1 MVTEKKNRKVSHYT
15 AGEIPDTKELEEIKP
30 CVSFVVSQFESWS
43 DHWANKMGEFEKYY
57 DRWIGKPLKRDEEWQ
72 SIFSKRLTWQGEKT
86 LVARIHAALFPNSAP
101 IDTTRTEV
109 TDDKQ
114 ALLSK
119 SIVAHWFK
127 IGEVSRE
134 FLSSMR
140 SSAIYGTGLFEDDWY
155 VRKEMVSEKETVK
168 IPDYRPMVGEDKKPV
183 LDEDGNVKTYQVGEK
198 PFTRNK
204 SKLKVVED
212 RYRVRKANIFSWKIH
227 PSKLTDDDDFPVI
240 KQEFITYNNLV
251 ERQQE
256 LSKYGITGFDQMDKI
271 QDDKFKIE
279 ETDAKRFNK
288 EGEYVDEKNPLL
300 EVLNYWGLYAEEEG
314 EDGYKKGAEKR
325 PCWIMVVNR
334 KYKSK
339 LIDNPYW
346 HKKPPLF
353 HIVWTEDEK
362 PSYYGIGL
370 AQIGADAEDRA
381 NSSVNIRNDVK
392 KKITRGSG
400 WYNANDKKIR
410 KAQLTTNVPGLMRA
424 CSDVNNAVKY
434 DVIPGLDVT
443 DYKEEEIAVNDHREI
458 TGASSALLPAEN
470 PKNRP
475 DTLGG
480 MQQDLGQALSKLKP
494 DIQMMEVMGIR
505 RIANRAF
512 LLTRQFFT
520 KEEAIEL
527 MAPEDKLKQMG
538 LEKIYKLSPSE
549 IIGNVHFFSTGLSE
563 VADKAQ
569 NIDKLLKFTEI
580 SGKIPQ
586 MAQMM
591 NYQEIGRQIGT
602 WLGLEDIDRFLSAVP
617 NPPVPQPQAQP
628 PMSMP
633 QPMPMPQP
641 PAPMMPTGGNGGM
654 PPAPPGVNPI
664 LAQLLLQRMRGMQGG
679 QPPIPQG
686 VPVLPR

>member
-1 MVTEKKNRKVSHYT
+1 MAHKPKNKISHYT
-15 AGEIPDTKELEEIKP
+15 AGEIKQAPEAEEILP
-30 CVSFVVSQFESWS
+30 CVKFVVDNFEKWS
-43 DHWANKMGEFEKYY
+43 DHWANKMAEFEKYY
-57 DRWIGKPLKRDEEWQ
+57 DRWYGKPPKRDEDWQ
-72 SIFSKRLTWQGEKT
+72 AQFHKRLTWQGEKT

-114 ALLSK
+114 ALLAK

-127 IGEVSRE
+127 VGEVSRE
-134 FLSSMR
+134 FLAAMR
-140 SSAIYGTGLFEDDWY
+140 SGAIYGTGLFEDDWY
-155 VRKEMVSEKETVK
+155 VRKEMVTEKETIQ
-168 IPDYRPMVGEDKKPV
+168 IPDYRPMVGEDKRPV

-198 PFTRNK
+198 PYTKDR
-204 SKLKVVED
+204 SRLKVVED
-212 RYRVRKANIFSWKIH
+212 RYRVKKANIFAWKIH
-227 PSKLTDDDDFPVI
+227 PSKLSDDDDFPVI
-240 KQEFITYNNLV
+240 KQEFITYDTLM

-256 LSKYGITGFDQMDKI
+256 LAKYGITGFDEMDKI
-271 QDDKFKIE
+271 QNDKFKIE
-279 ETDAKRFNK
+279 EADAKRFNK
-288 EGEYVDEKNPLL
+288 EGEYVDDKNPLL

-314 EDGYKKGAEKR
+314 EDGYKKGSRKR
-325 PCWIMVVNR
+325 PVWIMVVNR
-334 KYKSK
+334 KYKIK

-381 NSSVNIRNDVK
+381 NNVVNIRTDVK
-392 KKITRGSG
+392 RKTVRGSG
-400 WYNANDKKIR
+400 WYNANDKKI
-410 KAQLTTNVPGLMRA
+410 KKTQLMTNVPGLMRA

-458 TGASSALLPAEN
+458 TGSSSALLPAEN

-480 MQQDLGQALSKLKP
+480 MQQDLSQALSKLKP
-494 DIQMMEVMGIR
+494 DLQMMEMMGIR

-520 KEEAIEL
+520 KEESIEL
-527 MAPEDKLKQMG
+527 LAPEDQLKQMG
-538 LEKIYKLSPSE
+538 LEKIYKLSPGE

-563 VADKAQ
+563 VSDKAQ
-569 NIDKLLKFTEI
+569 NIDKLLKFTEVT
-580 SGKIPQ
+580 GKIPA

-591 NYQEIGRQIGT
+591 NYQEIGKQIGI
-602 WLGLEDIDRFLSAVP
+602 WLGLEDISRFISEVP
-617 NPPVPQPQAQP
+617 NQPVPQTVQQPQQP
-628 PMSMP
+628 
-633 QPMPMPQP
+633 Q
-641 PAPMMPTGGNGGM
+641 
-654 PPAPPGVNPI
+654 
-664 LAQLLLQRMRGMQGG
+664 
-679 QPPIPQG
+679 IPQG
-686 VPVLPR
+686 VPAQIPIPILTPAPNMIPQGGNGQPPLPMGLPPQILMALAQRMNRGIR

>member
-1 MVTEKKNRKVSHYT
+1 MAIKKPKNKISHYT
-15 AGEIPDTKELEEIKP
+15 AAEIINPQEPEEIPN
-30 CVSFVVSQFESWS
+30 CVKYVVDAFESWS
-43 DHWANKMGEFEKYY
+43 DHWANKMTEFEKYY
-57 DRWIGKPLKRDEEWQ
+57 DRWYGVPPKRDEDWQ
-72 SIFSKRLTWQGEKT
+72 SQFHKRLTWQGEKT

-101 IDTTRTEV
+101 IDVTRTEV
-109 TDDKQ
+109 TDDRQ

-119 SIVAHWFK
+119 SIVSHWFK
-127 IGEVSRE
+127 VGEVSRE

-140 SSAIYGTGLFEDDWY
+140 SAAIYGTGLFEDDWY
-155 VRKEMVSEKETVK
+155 VRKEMVSEKETVQ
-168 IPDYRPMVGEDKKPV
+168 IPDYRPMVDEYKKPV

-198 PFTRNK
+198 PFTRDKN
-204 SKLKVVED
+204 KLKVVED
-212 RYRVRKANIFSWKIH
+212 RYRVKKANIFAWKIH
-227 PSKLTDDDDFPVI
+227 PNKLTDEDDFPAI
-240 KQEFITYNNLV
+240 KQEFITYNDLL

-256 LSKYGITGFDQMDKI
+256 LAKYGITAFDEMDKI
-271 QDDKFKIE
+271 KDDKFKIE
-279 ETDAKRFNK
+279 EAAAKRFNK
-288 EGEYVDEKNPLL
+288 DGKYTDEKNPLL
-300 EVLNYWGLYAEEEG
+300 EVLNYWGLYAEAEG
-314 EDGYKKGAEKR
+314 EDGYKKGAKKR
-325 PCWIMVVNR
+325 PAWIMVVNR
-334 KYKSK
+334 KYKIK
-339 LIDNPYW
+339 LMDNPYW

-381 NSSVNIRNDVK
+381 NNSVNIRTDVK
-392 KKITRGSG
+392 RKSVRGSG

-410 KAQLTTNVPGLMRA
+410 KVQLTTNVPGLMRP

-434 DVIPGLDVT
+434 DVIPGPDIT

-494 DIQMMEVMGIR
+494 DIQMMELMGVR
-505 RIANRAF
+505 KIANRAF

-527 MAPEDKLKQMG
+527 LAPEDQLKQMG
-538 LEKIYKLSPSE
+538 LEKIYKLSPGE

-563 VADKAQ
+563 VSDKAQ
-569 NIDKLLKFTEI
+569 NIDKLLKFTEVT
-580 SGKIPQ
+580 GKIPA

-591 NYQEIGRQIGT
+591 NYQEIGKQIGI
-602 WLGLEDIDRFLSAVP
+602 WLGMEDIDRFINQMP
-617 NPPVPQPQAQP
+617 TPPVPQPQAQP
-628 PMSMP
+628 PMP
-633 QPMPMPQP
+633 QPMPMPPQMP
-641 PAPMMPTGGNGGM
+641 MPAPMMPPGGNGGAPPMPQGM
-654 PPAPPGVNPI
+654 PPA
-664 LAQLLLQRMRGMQGG
+664 LAMMLLQRMGG
-679 QPPIPQG
+679 GLPPQG